1 MTHRTDHGP
10 ITLPGRRVLITGSS
24 GFVGSHIA
32 ARFVREGAEVAGLSR
47 TLGRLAGLA
56 QTGTCAFLAC
66 DLENAEQCRT
76 VVRAFAPEVV
86 VHFASR
92 PDAAESVEHA
102 RASVGA
108 NVSATVNLLEAC
120 TPTVRA
126 FVYGDSCKVHGTA
139 EPPYTERTPLEPNS
153 SYAATKAAGWW
164 MCRAFAEVGNFAAV
178 SLRPTLIYGPGQ
190 GMNLIEYVARR
201 ALSGADEIVLDGGT
215 QTRDPLYIDD
225 AIDACVKLVSR
236 APDIAGHAIPVGGG
250 SEISVGDLSM
260 RVVAACASHAKVRAC
275 PERARATEIWRSWCD
290 NSDAAR
296 LIGWH
301 PTVSLNEGL
310 SRTVASI
317 RARLGSDS
325 VNG

>member
-1 MTHRTDHGP
+1 MTHPWKSGP
-10 ITLPGRRVLITGSS
+10 IELPGRRVLITGSS

-32 ARFVREGAEVAGLSR
+32 ERFVREGAVVGGLSR
-47 TLGRLAGLA
+47 TMGRLAPVASGGA
-56 QTGTCAFLAC
+56 CAFLPC
-66 DLENAEQCRT
+66 DLEDADRCRR
-76 VVRAFAPEVV
+76 VVREFAPEIV

-92 PDAAESVEHA
+92 PDGAESVEHA
-102 RASVGA
+102 RASVAA
-108 NVSATVNLLEAC
+108 NVGATVNLLEAC
-120 TPTVRA
+120 APTVRV

-164 MCRAFAEVGNFAAV
+164 MCRAFAEVGSFAAV

-190 GMNLIEYVARR
+190 GMNLIEYVARK

-236 APDIAGHAIPVGGG
+236 GPDIAGHAIPVGGG

-301 PTVSLNEGL
+301 PTVGL
-310 SRTVASI
+310 DQGLTRTIASI
-317 RARLGSDS
+317 RARLGSGS